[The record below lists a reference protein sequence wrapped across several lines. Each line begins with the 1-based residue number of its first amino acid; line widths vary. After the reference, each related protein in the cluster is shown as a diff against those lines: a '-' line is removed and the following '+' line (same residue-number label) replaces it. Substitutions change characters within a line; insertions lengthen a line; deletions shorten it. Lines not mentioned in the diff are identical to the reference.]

1 MGDYLSI
8 PTDLLAPLAR
18 FDEAMREV
26 SDVEQAY
33 EFSVSVYD
41 RESRQVIGILGVD
54 REDEEAEAFGLF
66 KYYILP
72 SEESWVAETDTAAED
87 LKSRIA
93 ELEAENKTLRSKV
106 DGDKTR
112 LRHIEINCSAV
123 IDNLARLRALQ
134 GSPAFKVDGY
144 NYGLILKSLSECVA
158 EAKGPEE

>member
-1 MGDYLSI
+1 MSDYASI
-8 PTDLLAPLAR
+8 PTSLLAPLAR

-26 SDVEQAY
+26 SDFEQTY
-33 EFSVSVYD
+33 EFGVSVID
-41 RESRQVIGILGVD
+41 RVSGRAIGILGVD
-54 REDEEAEAFGLF
+54 REDEEAEDFGLF

-72 SEESWVAETDTAAED
+72 SGESREAEADTAAED

-93 ELEAENKTLRSKV
+93 ELEAENKALRSKV
-106 DGDKTR
+106 DGDKIR

-134 GSPAFKVDGY
+134 SADAMKVDGY

-158 EAKGPEE
+158 EAKDLEE